1 MQEVVRASAPQS
13 EEQKMEAFLHPK
25 RDGSLQIEEER
36 ESSAVL
42 QSDDGNKESR
52 NIVYESHKYKKGR
65 KFNRTAQLGEA
76 IKDAK
81 SNYILSQGRKQGSV
95 GGDDSDIKNRSR
107 AGSNEQPNEKEE
119 RLFSRTRPKS

>member
-1 MQEVVRASAPQS
+1 METFLRPQNDS
-13 EEQKMEAFLHPK
+13 
-25 RDGSLQIEEER
+25 SVQIEEEKD
-36 ESSAVL
+36 SSAIL
-42 QSDDGNKESR
+42 QSEDGNSR
-52 NIVYESHKYKKGR
+52 NIIYESHKYKKGR

-81 SNYILSQGRKQGSV
+81 NSNYILSQGRKQGSV
-95 GGDDSDIKNRSR
+95 GGDDNDIKNRSR